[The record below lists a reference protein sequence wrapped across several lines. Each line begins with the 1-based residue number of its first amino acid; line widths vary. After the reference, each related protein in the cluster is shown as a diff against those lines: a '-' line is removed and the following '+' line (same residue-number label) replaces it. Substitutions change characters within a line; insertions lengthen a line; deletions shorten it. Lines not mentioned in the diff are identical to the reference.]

1 MTAFAD
7 FSERLADAG
16 YGAGW
21 RIVRTLPEGVARSL
35 FTFGADRVA
44 RRPGAGAAQ
53 LRRNLARV
61 VPQAGPAELDDLV
74 RQALRSYA
82 RYWCE
87 AFRLPTMDHDALCR
101 NVQPQITGYE
111 YVDAAIAE
119 GAGVIIALPHSGN
132 FDVIGTWAARRYGR
146 FATVAERLRPESL
159 FQRFVTYRESLG
171 FEILPLTGGD
181 QYTFRVLLRRLHAN
195 RMVCLVSDRDLSA
208 TGVPVTFFGERTR
221 MPGGAATLAAM
232 TGAPLLPLG
241 CWFTDDGWGFR
252 VHPPIAVSS
261 RAAVAAAT
269 QSLADVFA
277 GDIAAH
283 PADWHMM
290 QPLWLADL
298 PPGRLNTLVEA
309 S

>member
-1 MTAFAD
+1 MTAFSH

-21 RIVRTLPEGVARSL
+21 RIVRTLPESVARSL
-35 FTFGADRVA
+35 FALGADWAA
-44 RRPGAGAAQ
+44 RRPGTGAAQ

-87 AFRLPTMDHDALCR
+87 AFRLPSMDHDALCR
-101 NVQPQITGYE
+101 DVEPQITGYE
-111 YVDAAIAE
+111 YADAAIAE
-119 GAGVIIALPHSGN
+119 GTGVIIALPHCGN

-181 QYTFRVLLRRLHAN
+181 KYTFRVLLRRLHAN
-195 RMVCLVSDRDLSA
+195 RMVCLVSDRDLSS

-221 MPGGAATLAAM
+221 MPGGAAMLAAM

-241 CWFTDDGWGFR
+241 CWFTEDGWGFR
-252 VHPPIAVSS
+252 VHPPIAVPG
-261 RAAVAAAT
+261 RAGVAAAT

-283 PADWHMM
+283 PTDWHMM

-298 PPGRLNTLVEA
+298 PPGRLALRTA